1 MLLRRKLLPL
11 TRAFPNEFNG
21 RKVRIVADVV
31 GAVAVQSIANL
42 CRRRPTQVTRE
53 ESTRPGAEV
62 AGRFVGFDRRHVFS
76 RCARKDRVVS
86 DRTLSKVLLVRH
98 IQGRGPAATALGLAR
113 GREQG
118 QSFLRVHYCFRG
130 LHVDR
135 LMYFQGVRDRLST
148 LQGLQVLLR
157 ALS

>member
-11 TRAFPNEFNG
+11 TRAFPDEFNG

-86 DRTLSKVLLVRH
+86 N
-98 IQGRGPAATALGLAR
+98 
-113 GREQG
+113 
-118 QSFLRVHYCFRG
+118 
-130 LHVDR
+130 
-135 LMYFQGVRDRLST
+135 
-148 LQGLQVLLR
+148 
-157 ALS
+157 